1 MFNDDQLYCRVKK
14 DICFYFRRLRH
25 GERCLYS
32 KSYGLGRDASKISI
46 DMIDRY
52 HSQQNLS
59 DLEESG
65 SVHGVHPSKNRVY
78 TNDY

>member
-1 MFNDDQLYCRVKK
+1 MNKVDFYSEKVKNISK
-14 DICFYFRRLRH
+14 CIKP
-25 GERCLYS
+25 
-32 KSYGLGRDASKISI
+32 KSYGLGREASKISI

-78 TNDY
+78 TK

>member
-1 MFNDDQLYCRVKK
+1 
-14 DICFYFRRLRH
+14 
-25 GERCLYS
+25 
-32 KSYGLGRDASKISI
+32 
-46 DMIDRY
+46 MIDRY

-78 TNDY
+78 TSTYNVNISVNPVSKTLKLVFVDNSGLTAQPRFMYSVRKPV

>member
-1 MFNDDQLYCRVKK
+1 MSIANLMVAP
-14 DICFYFRRLRH
+14 
-25 GERCLYS
+25 

>member
-1 MFNDDQLYCRVKK
+1 MCTFKKGNKDKSLIDTQNERQTYRCNDIAELVYP
-14 DICFYFRRLRH
+14 
-25 GERCLYS
+25 

-59 DLEESG
+59 DLEEFWVCSW
-65 SVHGVHPSKNRVY
+65 STSE
-78 TNDY
+78 

>member
-1 MFNDDQLYCRVKK
+1 MN
-14 DICFYFRRLRH
+14 IT
-25 GERCLYS
+25 
-32 KSYGLGRDASKISI
+32 KSYGLGREDSKISI

>member
-1 MFNDDQLYCRVKK
+1 MKLILAASAYILKP
-14 DICFYFRRLRH
+14 
-25 GERCLYS
+25 